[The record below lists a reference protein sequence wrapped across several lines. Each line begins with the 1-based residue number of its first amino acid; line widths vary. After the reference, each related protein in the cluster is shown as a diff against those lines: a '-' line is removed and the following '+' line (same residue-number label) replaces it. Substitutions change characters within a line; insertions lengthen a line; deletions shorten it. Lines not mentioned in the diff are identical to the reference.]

1 MNRRIAAPAASAL
14 ALVFA
19 LWASTDLAAFHIR
32 RNLPPAAQGTNRA
45 PTSIVAHDASH
56 LCALAL
62 PAHVAHGLPLTPNAA
77 PLVADEPVAATID
90 QPRPVPGRTASGLA
104 PPA

>member
-1 MNRRIAAPAASAL
+1 MKRRIAAPAAPAL
-14 ALVFA
+14 ALVLA

-32 RNLPPAAQGTNRA
+32 RDLPGEARSTDRA

-56 LCALAL
+56 ICALAL
-62 PAHVAHGLPLTPNAA
+62 LAHVAQGVPLASNAA
-77 PLVADEPVAATID
+77 PLVAGEPVAAAID